1 MRRRRINP
9 ISKKR
14 KLALKDEIP
23 IRRALC
29 ERAKGVFITDG
40 KVSRCIGGICE
51 LCGLPPN
58 FIGLV
63 PHERVFRSHGGKL
76 TLDNSVMVCN
86 ICHLKA
92 HGVVRQ
98 CYNVV

>member
-14 KLALKDEIP
+14 KLALKDELP

-51 LCGLPPN
+51 ICKRPPDWLGLH
-58 FIGLV
+58 
-63 PHERVFRSHGGKL
+63 PHEKVFRSRGGKL

>member
-1 MRRRRINP
+1 MRRSRISP
-9 ISKKR
+9 LSKKR
-14 KLALKDEIP
+14 ELALKDELP
-23 IRRALC
+23 TRRALC

-40 KVSRCIGGICE
+40 RVSRCIGGICE
-51 LCGLPPN
+51 ICKRPPDWLGLH
-58 FIGLV
+58 
-63 PHERVFRSHGGKL
+63 PHEKVFRSRGGKL

-98 CYNVV
+98 CNSM